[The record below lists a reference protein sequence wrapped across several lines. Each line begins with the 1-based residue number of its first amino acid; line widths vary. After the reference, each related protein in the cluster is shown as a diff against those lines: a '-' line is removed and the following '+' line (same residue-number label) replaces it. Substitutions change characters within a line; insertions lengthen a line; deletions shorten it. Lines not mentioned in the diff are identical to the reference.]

1 MINQFKFKFT
11 CSMFQALQAHIALMR
26 IPTRDVP
33 FDKGKEKGKGKS
45 GDELK
50 RAEEYED
57 VRKELMR
64 EVYRHFEEGALKGKG
79 KDKGQPPQESKEEE
93 NKEDFNKT

>member
-11 CSMFQALQAHIALMR
+11 YNMYQALQAQMS
-26 IPTRDVP
+26 IPIRHVP
-33 FDKGKEKGKGKS
+33 SKGKEKGKGKS

-57 VRKELMR
+57 VKR

-79 KDKGQPPQESKEEE
+79 KDSKAS
-93 NKEDFNKT
+93 T

>member
-11 CSMFQALQAHIALMR
+11 YNMYQALQAHS
-26 IPTRDVP
+26 IPIRHVP
-33 FDKGKEKGKGKS
+33 SKDKGKGKS

-57 VRKELMR
+57 VKR
-64 EVYRHFEEGALKGKG
+64 EVYRHFEEGALGKFKGKG
-79 KDKGQPPQESKEEE
+79 KDSKAS
-93 NKEDFNKT
+93 T